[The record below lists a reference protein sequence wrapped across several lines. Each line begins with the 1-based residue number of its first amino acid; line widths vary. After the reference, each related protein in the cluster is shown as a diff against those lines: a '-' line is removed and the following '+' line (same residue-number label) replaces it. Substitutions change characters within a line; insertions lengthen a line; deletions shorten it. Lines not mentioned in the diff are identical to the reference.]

1 MLKKLAKKTKVL
13 GVVAAATVLTTASQA
28 AVTYDAATK
37 TLTGD
42 VDMGAYNSA
51 IPIIIGVMS
60 ITIAVGLMLSLFARA
75 RKG

>member
-28 AVTYDAATK
+28 AVTYDAVTK
-37 TLTGD
+37 TLSGD

-51 IPIIIGVMS
+51 IPIVLTVMGV
-60 ITIAVGLMLSLFARA
+60 TIAVGLMFGLFSRA
-75 RKG
+75 KRG